1 MTRLY
6 LLILAALAI
15 FSDPSAA
22 FGVAKMGVIK
32 STSDHLKAESDST
45 TSVKSSVNAP
55 GSQVDDERTL
65 SAYLSTLDDAIKR
78 SKAVDNVFRVLNLNR
93 ASDDLLTNANW
104 VSWEKYVEELF
115 PKNFKDEVLVK
126 TLREHYDD
134 QHILQMLA
142 KAKENPRTKEIA
154 TALEKQLINIPLV
167 MLTSWKGRNLGPGHV
182 FKVFPVKDSS
192 QLDDLVRDKKW
203 GFWIKYVDG
212 ITPDADKV
220 SRILNPLINRFT
232 TEGVVKTIASDSV
245 VDTKYLEELLLAKW
259 LGDSKTKSK
268 TVDKVRGGVL
278 KAVFPDKL
286 PEKAEDLV
294 ARYTAKAVKESRD
307 VDDLFRVLGL
317 NSKLDDL
324 LTHPSLVAWMKR
336 MDDVYSTTD
345 QRSIAM
351 AETLMRYYDDRHL
364 LEMLAKA
371 KKSQSTKEIAT
382 EWEFK
387 VKQAIVEQLASWRA
401 QHRHLQ
407 SAFHRRSL

>member
-1 MTRLY
+1 
-6 LLILAALAI
+6 
-15 FSDPSAA
+15 
-22 FGVAKMGVIK
+22 MGVIK

-192 QLDDLVRDKKW
+192 QLDDFVRDKKW

-212 ITPDADKV
+212 ITPDADKWIRNTWKNYSLQNGWEIRKR
-220 SRILNPLINRFT
+220 SRKRW
-232 TEGVVKTIASDSV
+232 
-245 VDTKYLEELLLAKW
+245 TK
-259 LGDSKTKSK
+259 LG
-268 TVDKVRGGVL
+268 GGVL

>member
-15 FSDPSAA
+15 FADPSAA

-32 STSDHLKAESDST
+32 STSDHLKAGSDST
-45 TSVKSSVNAP
+45 TLVKTSVNAP

-78 SKAVDNVFRVLNLNR
+78 SKAVDNVFKVLNLNR

-232 TEGVVKTIASDSV
+232 TEGVVKAIASDSV
-245 VDTKYLEELLLAKW
+245 VEPKTAATFFRFARLRGALSACGLLPPDMMTQSKACMAQLRSLEMDTSVHKDGEK
-259 LGDSKTKSK
+259 DTSSDD
-268 TVDKVRGGVL
+268 TV
-278 KAVFPDKL
+278 KL
-286 PEKAEDLV
+286 
-294 ARYTAKAVKESRD
+294 
-307 VDDLFRVLGL
+307 
-317 NSKLDDL
+317 
-324 LTHPSLVAWMKR
+324 
-336 MDDVYSTTD
+336 
-345 QRSIAM
+345 
-351 AETLMRYYDDRHL
+351 AETILKRVNLDL
-364 LEMLAKA
+364 SA
-371 KKSQSTKEIAT
+371 SS
-382 EWEFK
+382 
-387 VKQAIVEQLASWRA
+387 KQ
-401 QHRHLQ
+401 
-407 SAFHRRSL
+407 